1 MAGSN
6 LFGTWTDA
14 DEKAV
19 ETARRDFDTLQDIT
33 GGGGFQQTNFTKE
46 QKAYAYEKKYLKAP
60 DVYDDAILREA
71 RKQQTEEKIEEG
83 KEEYP
88 TNPLTFGDISG
99 QMPRKEY
106 ANSTSL
112 NFSAKQNYTSNY
124 LDFTGTVAGI
134 DIAQYVT
141 GISARY
147 PLNQVIET
155 LSGHVIE
162 YNDTPENPRI
172 LIKHTSGS
180 GIDMRPDGTI
190 VVSSHGDGKVE
201 VNHGGHKLVVS
212 GDGQLHF
219 SGDLTLNVG
228 GDFNLNVGGSF
239 NVQSKEETKTINGP
253 SRDLYFG
260 NKYTSIVGSRQDF
273 MTENHTSA
281 ALGYRDT
288 YTKGD
293 HKIAAEGGGTIA
305 MKGGIAMSSEAQ
317 ITQSAPDINIA
328 AESISVFGASGNIG
342 GENVIMHNYNMF
354 TGHSVHAGD
363 TVKTQTV
370 NASERVN
377 TSSVHADRV
386 NATAMYATT
395 FHGDLDGNARYSW
408 PGATTKANND
418 NVSASNAGTVLDDNT
433 GSADRATTAVMAEY
447 LHKGGYGIQRIFI
460 DKGDHLKG
468 AYDKTRDTGGVTR
481 RILTTAE
488 TRAKLRDPG
497 HRDNPKFGNYQ
508 ASSGVINPKYNNPV
522 PSGIAYAID
531 PKNTT
536 VTGRNT
542 SEGAPDPKV
551 RVKPDVNLAAPISVD
566 PRFDPAG
573 ADQILASTK
582 LARGISLSQFLYGKG
597 DKGKLDPNLRIEQKK
612 QLVRNLIPQ
621 ANLVH
626 RVRDNQDIFKG
637 YNLDIIEGVYVKEPQ
652 ETITPDG
659 ILDLR
664 VQGRAVVYEVI
675 GPNGIIDKDK
685 TFDLAVWLA
694 NNIRYDKII
703 LDYDELDPR
712 GGGEDINVQII
723 VIMPIV
729 AEDFTADFKM
739 ETETL
744 FNNVSQGKEFIKIG
758 DKITKIEEGSP
769 DNGPDLPDNDE
780 ADEPEDET
788 KAKNQVNSRFT
799 GNPEILDGKFNS
811 YAEVKEH
818 LKTKVNK
825 GGNNYSFVYEDKQ
838 YFVTVNPVEI
848 DAGLGEEAMT
858 ITTDYATHLEN
869 QKLFGPPEAR
879 SGQGKIAYDEGLW

>member
-6 LFGTWTDA
+6 QFGTWTDA

-19 ETARRDFDTLQDIT
+19 EDLQDFEDPT
-33 GGGGFQQTNFTKE
+33 VADGARAKLTAAE
-46 QKAYAYEKKYLKAP
+46 KAYAYEKGYIKAP
-60 DVYDDAILREA
+60 YDDAILREA
-71 RKQQTEEKIEEG
+71 RKNQAKEKVEDG

-99 QMPRKEY
+99 QMPRAEY

-112 NFSAKQNYTSNY
+112 NYSAKQSYTSNY

-201 VNHGGHKLVVS
+201 VNHGGHKLVVT

-228 GDFNLNVGGSF
+228 GDFNVNVGGSY
-239 NVQSKEETKTINGP
+239 NVQAKEETKTINGP

-281 ALGYRDT
+281 ALGFRDT

-293 HKIAAEGGGTIA
+293 HKIAAEGGGTVA

-342 GENVIMHNYNMF
+342 GENVIMHNYNMY
-354 TGHSVHAGD
+354 TGHSIWAGE
-363 TVKTQTV
+363 TV
-370 NASERVN
+370 NTKTVTA
-377 TSSVHADRV
+377 TKTM
-386 NATAMYATT
+386 NAIS
-395 FHGDLDGNARYSW
+395 FHGDLFGTATEALDANRATSAG
-408 PGATTKANND
+408 PGPASPGGYTQT
-418 NVSASNAGTVLDDNT
+418 SASDASFDVTGRDDK
-433 GSADRATTAVMAEY
+433 ATTAVMQEY

-481 RILTTAE
+481 KILTTAQ
-488 TRAKLRDPG
+488 TRAKLRDEG
-497 HRDNPKFGNYQ
+497 HRANEKFGNYQ
-508 ASSGVINPKYNNPV
+508 SSSGVINPKYNNPV
-522 PSGIAYAID
+522 PSSIAYSVD

-536 VTGRNT
+536 ITGRT
-542 SEGAPDPKV
+542 PSEGAADTKV
-551 RVKPDVNLAAPISVD
+551 RVKAEPNLNAPISVD

-597 DKGKLDPNLRIEQKK
+597 DPGKLDPELRLEQRK

-626 RVRDNQDIFKG
+626 RIRDNQDIFKG
-637 YNLDIIEGVYVKEPQ
+637 YNIEIIEGVYVKEPQ

-664 VQGRAVVYEVI
+664 TQGRAVVYEMI
-675 GPNGIIDKDK
+675 GPNGVIDKDK

-712 GGGEDINVQII
+712 GGGEDVNVQII
-723 VIMPIV
+723 VIMPV
-729 AEDFTADFKM
+729 VNADFTAKFKM

-744 FNNVSQGKEFIKIG
+744 FNNKSQGKEFIKIG
-758 DKITKIEEGSP
+758 DKITKLEEGTP
-769 DNGPDLPDNDE
+769 DNSVEEQNDGS
-780 ADEPEDET
+780 DEPEDEV
-788 KAKNQVNSRFT
+788 QVNQPNT
-799 GNPEILDGKFNS
+799 KYVGNPEVLDGKFNS
-811 YAEVKEH
+811 DEEVQNY

-825 GGNNYSFVYEDKQ
+825 DGNNYSFVYEDKQ

-858 ITTDYATHLEN
+858 ITTDYATHQEN

>member
-6 LFGTWTDA
+6 QFGTWTDA

-19 ETARRDFDTLQDIT
+19 EDLQDFEDPT
-33 GGGGFQQTNFTKE
+33 VAAGARANLTAAE
-46 QKAYAYEKKYLKAP
+46 KAYAYEKGYIKAP
-60 DVYDDAILREA
+60 YDDAILREA
-71 RKQQTEEKIEEG
+71 RKQQAEEKVEEG

-99 QMPRKEY
+99 QMPKREY

-124 LDFTGTVAGI
+124 LDLAGTVAGI
-134 DIAQYVT
+134 DLAQYNT
-141 GISARY
+141 GIAARY

-201 VNHGGHKLVVS
+201 VNHGGHKLVVT

-228 GDFNLNVGGSF
+228 GDFNVNVGGSF
-239 NVQSKEETKTINGP
+239 NVQAKEETKTINGP

-273 MTENHTSA
+273 MTENHSSA
-281 ALGYRDT
+281 ALGFRDT

-305 MKGGIAMSSEAQ
+305 MKGGLAVSSEAQ

-342 GENVIMHNYNMF
+342 GENVIMHNYNMY
-354 TGHSVHAGD
+354 TGHSIWAAN
-363 TVKTQTV
+363 TVNTKTVTATQTV
-370 NASERVN
+370 NAVTLNGYFVGDLEGTAQTSAG
-377 TSSVHADRV
+377 TSSFIVQGH
-386 NATAMYATT
+386 
-395 FHGDLDGNARYSW
+395 
-408 PGATTKANND
+408 
-418 NVSASNAGTVLDDNT
+418 
-433 GSADRATTAVMAEY
+433 SADASFDTTGQSDKATSAVMAEY
-447 LHKGGYGIQRIFI
+447 LYKGGYGIQKIFI

-488 TRAKLRDPG
+488 TRAKLRDAG
-497 HRDNPKFGNYQ
+497 HRENPKFGNYQ

-522 PSGIAYAID
+522 PSSIAYSVD

-551 RVKPDVNLAAPISVD
+551 RVKPDINLTAPISVD

-597 DKGKLDPNLRIEQKK
+597 DKGKLDPNLRLEERK

-637 YNLDIIEGVYVKEPQ
+637 YNLEIIEGVYVKEPT
-652 ETITPDG
+652 EIITQDG

-664 VQGRAVVYEVI
+664 TQGRAVVYEVI

-712 GGGEDINVQII
+712 GMSEDVNVQII

-744 FNNVSQGKEFIKIG
+744 FNNKSQGKEFIKIG
-758 DKITKIEEGSP
+758 DKITSLEEGTP
-769 DNGPDLPDNDE
+769 DNSTEEPTDGSDE
-780 ADEPEDET
+780 PADETET
-788 KAKNQVNSRFT
+788 TQANSRL
-799 GNPEILDGKFNS
+799 GGVEDLSGKFKTE
-811 YAEVKEH
+811 AEVIDYIRS
-818 LKTKVNK
+818 NK
-825 GGNNYSFVYEDKQ
+825 LNAESNGYSFTYNGKQ
-838 YFVTVNPVEI
+838 RWMTVNPVTLADDPEGSVFI
-848 DAGLGEEAMT
+848 ANSYESFQADQGLYGPVSVRNQEGKDAYEAG
-858 ITTDYATHLEN
+858 I
-869 QKLFGPPEAR
+869 
-879 SGQGKIAYDEGLW
+879 W

>member
-71 RKQQTEEKIEEG
+71 RKQQTEEKVEEG

-201 VNHGGHKLVVS
+201 VNHGGHKLIVS

-281 ALGYRDT
+281 ALGFRDT

-305 MKGGIAMSSEAQ
+305 MKGGISMSSEAQ

-328 AESISVFGASGNIG
+328 AESISVFGATGNIG
-342 GENVIMHNYNMF
+342 GEGVIMHNYNMF

-377 TSSVHADRV
+377 ATSVHADRI
-386 NATAMYATT
+386 NATS
-395 FHGDLDGNARYSW
+395 FHGYFVGDLEGTAQTSA
-408 PGATTKANND
+408 GSSSFSSSGT
-418 NVSASNAGTVLDDNT
+418 ASNGGTVLDDNA
-433 GSADRATTAVMAEY
+433 GSADKATSAVMQEY

-481 RILTTAE
+481 RILTTAQ
-488 TRAKLRDPG
+488 TRAKLRDAG
-497 HRDNPKFGNYQ
+497 HRGNEQFGNYQ
-508 ASSGVINPKYNNPV
+508 SSSGVINQRYNNPV
-522 PSGIAYAID
+522 PSSVAYSVD

-536 VTGRNT
+536 ITGRT
-542 SEGAPDPKV
+542 PSEGAPDTKV
-551 RVKPDVNLAAPISVD
+551 RVKSEPNLKAPVSVD

-573 ADQILASTK
+573 ADQIVASTK

-597 DKGKLDPNLRIEQKK
+597 DPGKLDPNLRIEQKK

-626 RVRDNQDIFKG
+626 RIRDNQDIFKG
-637 YNLDIIEGVYVKEPQ
+637 YNIEIIEGVYVKEPQ
-652 ETITPDG
+652 ESITPDG

-664 VQGRAVVYEVI
+664 TQGRAVVYEVI

-685 TFDLAVWLA
+685 TFDTAVWLA

-703 LDYDELDPR
+703 LDYDEIDPR
-712 GGGEDINVQII
+712 GGGEDLNVQII
-723 VIMPIV
+723 VIMPII

-744 FNNVSQGKEFIKIG
+744 FNNVSQGKEFMKIG
-758 DKITKIEEGSP
+758 DKITKLEEGSP
-769 DNGPDLPDNDE
+769 DNSPDQPDDDGV
-780 ADEPEDET
+780 DEPEDDQQGQNQPNT
-788 KAKNQVNSRFT
+788 KYV
-799 GNPEILDGKFNS
+799 GNPEVLDGKFNS
-811 YAEVKEH
+811 DEEVQNH

-825 GGNNYSFVYEDKQ
+825 AGNNYSFVYEGKQ

-858 ITTDYATHLEN
+858 ITTDYATHQEN
-869 QKLFGPPEAR
+869 QKLFGPVAGR
-879 SGQGKIAYDEGLW
+879 STEGKTAYENGLW

>member
-6 LFGTWTDA
+6 QFGTWTDA

-19 ETARRDFDTLQDIT
+19 EDLQDFEDPT
-33 GGGGFQQTNFTKE
+33 VAAGARANLTAAE
-46 QKAYAYEKKYLKAP
+46 KAYAYEKGYIKAP
-60 DVYDDAILREA
+60 YDDAILREA
-71 RKQQTEEKIEEG
+71 RKQQAEEKVEEG

-99 QMPRKEY
+99 QMPKKEY

-124 LDFTGTVAGI
+124 LDLAGTVAGI
-134 DIAQYVT
+134 DLAQYNT

-201 VNHGGHKLVVS
+201 VNHGGHKLVVT

-228 GDFNLNVGGSF
+228 GDFNVNVGGSF
-239 NVQSKEETKTINGP
+239 NVQAKEETKTINGP

-273 MTENHTSA
+273 MTENHSSA
-281 ALGYRDT
+281 ALGFRDT

-305 MKGGIAMSSEAQ
+305 MKGGLAVSSEAQ

-342 GENVIMHNYNMF
+342 GENVIMHNYNMY
-354 TGHSVHAGD
+354 TGHSIWAAN
-363 TVKTQTV
+363 TVNTKTVTATQTV
-370 NASERVN
+370 NAV
-377 TSSVHADRV
+377 TLTGYFV
-386 NATAMYATT
+386 
-395 FHGDLDGNARYSW
+395 GDLE
-408 PGATTKANND
+408 
-418 NVSASNAGTVLDDNT
+418 GTAQT
-433 GSADRATTAVMAEY
+433 SGGSSSFSSQGHSADASYDTTGQSDKATSAVMAEY
-447 LHKGGYGIQRIFI
+447 LYKGGYGIQKIFI

-488 TRAKLRDPG
+488 TRAKLRDAG
-497 HRDNPKFGNYQ
+497 HRENPKFGNYQ

-522 PSGIAYAID
+522 PSSIAYSID

-551 RVKPDVNLAAPISVD
+551 RVKPDINLKAPISVD
-566 PRFDPAG
+566 PRFDPSG

-597 DKGKLDPNLRIEQKK
+597 DKGKLDPNLRLEQKK

-637 YNLDIIEGVYVKEPQ
+637 YNLEIIEGVYVKEPT
-652 ETITPDG
+652 EIITQDG

-664 VQGRAVVYEVI
+664 TQGRAVVYEVI

-712 GGGEDINVQII
+712 GMSEDVNVQII

-744 FNNVSQGKEFIKIG
+744 FNNKSQGKEFIKIG
-758 DKITKIEEGSP
+758 DKITNLEEGTP
-769 DNGPDLPDNDE
+769 DNSTEEPTDGS
-780 ADEPEDET
+780 DEPADDTETTQANTRLGGVEDL
-788 KAKNQVNSRFT
+788 S
-799 GNPEILDGKFNS
+799 GKFKTE
-811 YAEVKEH
+811 AEVIDYIRS
-818 LKTKVNK
+818 NK
-825 GGNNYSFVYEDKQ
+825 LNAESNGYSFTYNGKQ
-838 YFVTVNPVEI
+838 RWMTVNPVTLADDPEGSVFI
-848 DAGLGEEAMT
+848 ANSYESFQADQDLYGPVSVRNQEGKDAYEAG
-858 ITTDYATHLEN
+858 I
-869 QKLFGPPEAR
+869 
-879 SGQGKIAYDEGLW
+879 W

>member
-6 LFGTWTDA
+6 QFGTWTDA
-14 DEKAV
+14 DEKVV
-19 ETARRDFDTLQDIT
+19 ETARKDFDTLQDIT
-33 GGGGFQQTNFTKE
+33 GGGGQQATNFTAA
-46 QKAYAYEKKYLKAP
+46 QKAYAYEKNYIKAP
-60 DVYDDAILREA
+60 YDDAILREA
-71 RKQQTEEKIEEG
+71 RKQQAEEKVEEG

-99 QMPRKEY
+99 QMPKKEY

-124 LDFTGTVAGI
+124 LDLAGTVAGI
-134 DIAQYVT
+134 DLAQYNT

-201 VNHGGHKLVVS
+201 VNHGGHKLVVT

-228 GDFNLNVGGSF
+228 GDFNVNVGGSF
-239 NVQSKEETKTINGP
+239 NVQAKEETKTINGP

-273 MTENHTSA
+273 MTENHSSA
-281 ALGYRDT
+281 ALGFRDT

-305 MKGGIAMSSEAQ
+305 MKGGLAISSEAQ

-342 GENVIMHNYNMF
+342 GENVIMHNYNMY
-354 TGHSVHAGD
+354 TGHSIWAAN
-363 TVKTQTV
+363 TVNTKTVTATQTV
-370 NASERVN
+370 NAV
-377 TSSVHADRV
+377 TLTGYFV
-386 NATAMYATT
+386 
-395 FHGDLDGNARYSW
+395 GDLE
-408 PGATTKANND
+408 
-418 NVSASNAGTVLDDNT
+418 GTAQT
-433 GSADRATTAVMAEY
+433 SGGSSSFSSQGHSADASYDTTGQSDKATSAVMAEY
-447 LHKGGYGIQRIFI
+447 LYKGGYGIQKIFI

-488 TRAKLRDPG
+488 TRAKLRDAG
-497 HRDNPKFGNYQ
+497 HRENPKFGNYQ

-522 PSGIAYAID
+522 PSSIAYSID

-551 RVKPDVNLAAPISVD
+551 RVKPDINLKAPISVD
-566 PRFDPAG
+566 PRFDPSG
-573 ADQILASTK
+573 ADQILTSTK

-597 DKGKLDPNLRIEQKK
+597 DKGKLDPNLRLEQKK

-637 YNLDIIEGVYVKEPQ
+637 YNLEIIEGVYVKEPTEILTQ
-652 ETITPDG
+652 DG

-664 VQGRAVVYEVI
+664 TQGRAVVYEVI

-712 GGGEDINVQII
+712 GMSEDVNVQII

-744 FNNVSQGKEFIKIG
+744 FNNKSQGKEFIKIG
-758 DKITKIEEGSP
+758 DKITNLEEGTP
-769 DNGPDLPDNDE
+769 DNSTEEPTDGS
-780 ADEPEDET
+780 DEPADDTETTQANTRLGGVEDL
-788 KAKNQVNSRFT
+788 S
-799 GNPEILDGKFNS
+799 GKFKTE
-811 YAEVKEH
+811 AEVIDYIRS
-818 LKTKVNK
+818 NK
-825 GGNNYSFVYEDKQ
+825 LNAESNGYSFTYNGKQ
-838 YFVTVNPVEI
+838 RWMTVNPVTLADDPEGSVFI
-848 DAGLGEEAMT
+848 ANSYESFQADQDLYGPVSVRNQEGKDAYEAG
-858 ITTDYATHLEN
+858 I
-869 QKLFGPPEAR
+869 
-879 SGQGKIAYDEGLW
+879 W

>member
-6 LFGTWTDA
+6 QFGTWTDA

-19 ETARRDFDTLQDIT
+19 ETARKDFDTLQDIT
-33 GGGGFQQTNFTKE
+33 GGGGQQATNFTAA
-46 QKAYAYEKKYLKAP
+46 QKAYAYEKGYIKAP
-60 DVYDDAILREA
+60 YDDAILREA
-71 RKQQTEEKIEEG
+71 RKQQIKEKVEEG

-99 QMPRKEY
+99 QMPRQAY

-112 NFSAKQNYTSNY
+112 NFSAKQRYTSHY
-124 LDFTGTVAGI
+124 LDFSGTVAGI

-201 VNHGGHKLVVS
+201 VNHGGHKLVVT

-228 GDFNLNVGGSF
+228 GDFNVNVGGSF
-239 NVQSKEETKTINGP
+239 NVQAKEETKTINGA

-281 ALGYRDT
+281 ALGFRDT

-293 HKIAAEGGGTIA
+293 HKIATEGGGTIA
-305 MKGGIAMSSEAQ
+305 MKGGLSVSSEAQ

-328 AESISVFGASGNIG
+328 AESISVFGATGNIG
-342 GENVIMHNYNMF
+342 GEGVIMHNYNMF

-377 TSSVHADRV
+377 ASSVHADRI
-386 NATAMYATT
+386 NATS
-395 FHGDLDGNARYSW
+395 FHGYFVGDLDGTAKIADLS
-408 PGATTKANND
+408 GSFTSQSA
-418 NVSASNAGTVLDDNT
+418 ASNGGTVLDDNA
-433 GSADRATTAVMAEY
+433 GINDKATSAVMSEY
-447 LHKGGYGIQRIFI
+447 LYKGGYGIQKIFI

-488 TRAKLRDPG
+488 TRAKLRDAG
-497 HRDNPKFGNYQ
+497 HRENSKFGNHQ
-508 ASSGVINPKYNNPV
+508 ASSGVINPKYNNPA
-522 PSGIAYAID
+522 PSSIAYSID

-536 VTGRNT
+536 ITGRNT
-542 SEGAPDPKV
+542 IEGAPDPKV
-551 RVKPDVNLAAPISVD
+551 RVKADINLTAPISVD
-566 PRFDPAG
+566 PRFDPKD

-597 DKGKLDPNLRIEQKK
+597 DKGKLDPTLRIEQKK

-621 ANLVH
+621 ANLVQ

-652 ETITPDG
+652 EVITADG

-664 VQGRAVVYEVI
+664 TQGRAVVYEVI

-712 GGGEDINVQII
+712 GMSEDVNVQII
-723 VIMPIV
+723 VIMPQV

-744 FNNVSQGKEFIKIG
+744 FNNRSQGREFIKIG
-758 DKITKIEEGSP
+758 DKITKIEKGSP
-769 DNGPDLPDNDE
+769 DNSPDLPDND
-780 ADEPEDET
+780 ATDEPSDET
-788 KAKNQVNSRFT
+788 Q
-799 GNPEILDGKFNS
+799 DGKQANTRTTGGPEDLSGKFKTE
-811 YAEVKEH
+811 AEVIDYIKQ
-818 LKTKVNK
+818 NK
-825 GGNNYSFVYEDKQ
+825 LNVESNGYSFTYNGKQ
-838 YFVTVNPVEI
+838 RWLTINPVTLADDPIGSAFISDSYESFK
-848 DAGLGEEAMT
+848 
-858 ITTDYATHLEN
+858 EN
-869 QKLFGPPEAR
+869 QGLYGPVSVRNQEGKDAYEA
-879 SGQGKIAYDEGLW
+879 GIW